1 MANNIKR
8 YNIKREEKNNNEGV
22 KETKDCLAGTS
33 PKREPNP
40 NMDNLVT
47 NFCH

>member
-1 MANNIKR
+1 MANNIKCF
-8 YNIKREEKNNNEGV
+8 NIKREEKNNNGGV
-22 KETKDCLAGTS
+22 KETKDCLVGMG

-47 NFCH
+47 NFYH